1 MKKIKKYIMILFC
14 IIVGTTGIS
23 MNVQA
28 DTATGKIEKIV
39 DGSALSENNMS
50 TVTLEN
56 YSKGN
61 ILNKGTD
68 SIANNGNGTVNV
80 YGAVFGSVVC
90 DKMILELTL
99 QRYSNGSWST
109 VKSFSATANST
120 SLLTKS
126 YNVKVTKGYYYR
138 VKAACV
144 AQKNGVSES
153 QIPITDGILIN

>member
-1 MKKIKKYIMILFC
+1 MKKLKRYIAVLFC
-14 IIVGTTGIS
+14 IIMGTTVLNI
-23 MNVQA
+23 NVE
-28 DTATGKIEKIV
+28 ATT
-39 DGSALSENNMS
+39 SSENIMQTTKKFELVEGDSS
-50 TVTLEN
+50 TVTIEN
-56 YSKGN
+56 PSRGN
-61 ILNKGTD
+61 ILNKGTASVAD
-68 SIANNGNGTVNV
+68 NGNGTVNV

-109 VKSFSATANST
+109 VKSFSDTAYNT

-144 AQKNGVSES
+144 AQKNGISES
-153 QIPITDGILIN
+153 QIPITNGVMVN